1 MTTSSAPALR
11 AATRGD
17 FAVVRAL
24 LSDAGLPIRDLDSA
38 PGLRMWVA
46 EEGSRIVGTI
56 GLESYGA
63 AGLVRSLVVVPAHRA
78 RGLGSVLVARLEQEA
93 TARETRLL
101 VLLTETAQPFFK
113 RLGYQVIER
122 GYVPDEVRQSAEFTS
137 LCPASA
143 VCMTK
148 SLAVRESTVS
158 HG

>member
-1 MTTSSAPALR
+1 
-11 AATRGD
+11 
-17 FAVVRAL
+17 
-24 LSDAGLPIRDLDSA
+24 
-38 PGLRMWVA
+38 MWVA